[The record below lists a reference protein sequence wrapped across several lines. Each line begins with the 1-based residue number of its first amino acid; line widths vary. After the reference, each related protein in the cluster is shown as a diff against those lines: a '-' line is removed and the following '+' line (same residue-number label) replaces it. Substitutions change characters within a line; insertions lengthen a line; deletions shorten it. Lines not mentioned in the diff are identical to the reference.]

1 MDDLGLFSFEKTRV
15 YQQSRQLVK
24 NGYCLMKNYPSVE
37 NYALCDQMRRS
48 VTSVS
53 SNIAEGLSRISLR
66 EQLRFIEIAFGSL
79 MEYYCQLQL
88 STDLEY
94 ITEAQLNEQ
103 KDIITE
109 IAKQLSG
116 LHNYRK
122 NLLNKTTNN

>member
-1 MDDLGLFSFEKTRV
+1 
-15 YQQSRQLVK
+15 
-24 NGYCLMKNYPSVE
+24 MKNYPSVE

-53 SNIAEGLSRISLR
+53 SNIAEGLSRMSLK

-88 STDLEY
+88 STDLGY
-94 ITEAQLNEQ
+94 ISETQLNEQ
-103 KDIITE
+103 KNIITE

-122 NLLNKTTNN
+122 NLLNKTTYN